1 MEEKMEEKKKYPKK
15 NLGKK
20 KLGKKKNLGKKNLGK
35 KKIAEKNWPLKGAL
49 PQKRHK
55 LPKIGVFCFAGGDI
69 LKSCAQS
76 KFETQWLKIALF
88 RTAHTFW
95 GPKMPQ
101 NRPIYGKKL
110 EICTLPHFW
119 PHYATYTWQIANV
132 MYMRF

>member
-1 MEEKMEEKKKYPKK
+1 MWKKIEKIEEKIWSKKKKCPKK
-15 NLGKK
+15 NL
-20 KLGKKKNLGKKNLGK
+20 KKKNLGKK
-35 KKIAEKNWPLKGAL
+35 
-49 PQKRHK
+49 
-55 LPKIGVFCFAGGDI
+55 KIGVFCFAGGDI

-110 EICTLPHFW
+110 EICKL
-119 PHYATYTWQIANV
+119 YTWQIANV

>member
-1 MEEKMEEKKKYPKK
+1 MEEKIWSKKKKMSQKK
-15 NLGKK
+15 F
-20 KLGKKKNLGKKNLGK
+20 
-35 KKIAEKNWPLKGAL
+35 EKL

-88 RTAHTFW
+88 RTARTFW
-95 GPKMPQ
+95 GPKMPK

-110 EICTLPHFW
+110 EICTLPHF
-119 PHYATYTWQIANV
+119 
-132 MYMRF
+132 